1 MGSCN
6 RIILRIESPPVRTH
20 KPYSGLTDACTQ
32 LVLTLPLPGDLAEP
46 GQNVGQ
52 LSPLGLAGSVYVAG
66 ALLAMTGIASALT
79 DIPLIAH
86 VQSRVPDRHL
96 AKALGVWEAGI
107 TGAVAPSL
115 AAFAIARVGLTTGF
129 MLSGSAL
136 IALGLGAAMLLA
148 RTDRA
153 VPARTTAS

>member
-1 MGSCN
+1 
-6 RIILRIESPPVRTH
+6 
-20 KPYSGLTDACTQ
+20 
-32 LVLTLPLPGDLAEP
+32 
-46 GQNVGQ
+46 VGQ

-107 TGAVAPSL
+107 TGAVAVAPSL

-136 IALGLGAAMLLA
+136 IALGLATALLLA